1 MCFPQMFVPGGGCY
15 DDHNKPKFD
24 DTGSGLLSMT
34 LHVARFYGS
43 SNQLLS
49 GWFDVQAL
57 RAPLTLSSVVTLTM
71 KLLRI

>member
-34 LHVARFYGS
+34 LDVARFYGA

-49 GWFDVQAL
+49 GWFDVQASCV
-57 RAPLTLSSVVTLTM
+57 PLTPSSVVGVM
-71 KLLRI
+71 KLLII